1 MPDDGRAMQERRRAE
16 TLIVLAALLFSS
28 GGAAIKACALGSWQ
42 VASFRSGIAAAAIL
56 LFVPAI
62 AVVADASLSFCIAPD

>member
-1 MPDDGRAMQERRRAE
+1 MQRRRWADIQ
-16 TLIVLAALLFSS
+16 IVLAALLFSTD
-28 GGAAIKACALGSWQ
+28 GAAIKACALGSWQ